1 MKPPKTADE
10 GRRAVPVPVRME
22 RSGEGVL
29 EARRARSAAGR
40 AMACSAN
47 TREERATIIRLR
59 ARWGRRGEQRPWMSE
74 LTSVAKEVA
83 TAIVDVEEETLSLS
97 LAQVDWDWIGR

>member
-40 AMACSAN
+40 AMA
-47 TREERATIIRLR
+47 
-59 ARWGRRGEQRPWMSE
+59 
-74 LTSVAKEVA
+74 SVAKEVA